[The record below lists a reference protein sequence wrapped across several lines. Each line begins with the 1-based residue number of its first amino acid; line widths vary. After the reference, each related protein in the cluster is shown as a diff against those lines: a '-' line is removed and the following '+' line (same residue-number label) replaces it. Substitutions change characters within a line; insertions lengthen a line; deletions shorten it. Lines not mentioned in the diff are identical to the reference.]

1 MRKTSNIELSLYD
14 PTDTFDITGSS
25 NSLNHNMEI
34 IDQKFSDTTNSS
46 DIEKVNKDI
55 ASLKT
60 ETGSLKE
67 DMNDLA
73 TFERY
78 PNLITNYDILENTIL
93 NNVGSTES
101 NNSYATFKYG
111 VPVKSGKKYYL
122 SHNGNHVIAKI
133 IFTTTASTSS
143 FVTPIEILNNVSG
156 GVCPQNATYI
166 QISVFTS
173 GGVNANNVI
182 LQESET
188 YREDSVII
196 KNNVQIPKLDEI
208 DNKVNE
214 IDNKVKKD
222 LFINR
227 EELKNKQLNT
237 VGWTENADG
246 FSTNKVGVKVKP
258 NTWYT
263 VVNNLSDETIEAKYI
278 TEKTADDILNYA
290 QSTFIKR
297 TSSPRMIL
305 TSETTEYLFI
315 TVTNKNFMNVGIV
328 EGFSKYMPISKT
340 LWTNGKKLMT
350 LGDSLTAFG
359 GWQPYVL
366 GKLGFANYVN
376 LGVGG
381 SKVNVFADNVTAENI
396 KDVDVITIMGFFN
409 STSSQ
414 PGTIEDEASN
424 SVSASICA
432 NYKYLIDKLLTLKP
446 TVNIILMTP
455 HTPRAD
461 DVKLKAEAVKSVA
474 ILYHIPCIDLYNEG
488 GFNSYTFDS
497 YLMDAVHSSELGYV
511 QESKVICGKMQQY
524 LS

>member
-1 MRKTSNIELSLYD
+1 M
-14 PTDTFDITGSS
+14 TDTFKGIITADGKKRHLSYRS
-25 NSLNHNMEI
+25 VLEAPV
-34 IDQKFSDTTNSS
+34 SDKKLSE
-46 DIEKVNKDI
+46 DGGFADAKVTGDNFAKVKAETD
-55 ASLKT
+55 SLK
-60 ETGSLKE
+60 G

-133 IFTTTASTSS
+133 IFTTTASTSA

-227 EELKNKQLNT
+227 EELKNRQLNT
-237 VGWTENADG
+237 IGWTENADG

-263 VVNNLSDETIEAKYI
+263 VVNNLSDETIQAKYI
-278 TEKTADDILNYA
+278 TEK
-290 QSTFIKR
+290 
-297 TSSPRMIL
+297 
-305 TSETTEYLFI
+305 
-315 TVTNKNFMNVGIV
+315 
-328 EGFSKYMPISKT
+328 
-340 LWTNGKKLMT
+340 NG
-350 LGDSLTAFG
+350 
-359 GWQPYVL
+359 
-366 GKLGFANYVN
+366 
-376 LGVGG
+376 
-381 SKVNVFADNVTAENI
+381 
-396 KDVDVITIMGFFN
+396 
-409 STSSQ
+409 
-414 PGTIEDEASN
+414 
-424 SVSASICA
+424 
-432 NYKYLIDKLLTLKP
+432 
-446 TVNIILMTP
+446 
-455 HTPRAD
+455 
-461 DVKLKAEAVKSVA
+461 
-474 ILYHIPCIDLYNEG
+474 
-488 GFNSYTFDS
+488 
-497 YLMDAVHSSELGYV
+497 
-511 QESKVICGKMQQY
+511 
-524 LS
+524 